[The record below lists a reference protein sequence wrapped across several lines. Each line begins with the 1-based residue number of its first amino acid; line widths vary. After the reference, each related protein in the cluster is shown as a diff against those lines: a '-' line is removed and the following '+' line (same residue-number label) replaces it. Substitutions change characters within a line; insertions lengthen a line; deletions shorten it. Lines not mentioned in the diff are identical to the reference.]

1 VPIGSCARRTATTAP
16 PPARPPELTLRLIT
30 DSSGVPLSAPVS
42 ARGDLGLEAF
52 EQLFNHAGC
61 MLAIFD
67 GQARFVSVNDA
78 CARVLG
84 LPPSE
89 LVGQCLLDHLHPHD
103 PASAS
108 RKADAAHGWQPGFI
122 ELLARH
128 RHSDGSWRSLL
139 WSGSAHGEYWYAAAK
154 DVTEWLRL
162 EHRVARDPVTSLPN
176 REVFTDELTRAIAR
190 HGLSGLDLGVLFI
203 DIDAFKQVNDSIG
216 HEAGDRL
223 LAEAADRLRE
233 AVRVGDLV
241 GRLGGDEFAIILEL
255 LENDFEAVAVARRVL
270 KAFSEPFEVGSG
282 PVSVSASVGLA
293 VAKDAEKTADRLI
306 HEADIAMYRAK
317 AVGRNRF
324 AIFDADL
331 RIEVDRR
338 LSVERDLRHALER
351 NEFEIHYQP
360 VVSLA
365 DGSVA
370 SCEALL
376 RWSHRECGLI
386 SPDEFIPLAE
396 ENGLIVPIGAWV
408 LGTALRQLAL
418 WRAQGSEIG
427 VSVNISPRQ
436 LTDESVG
443 LMVAALLAET
453 GVPASALCLEVTETA
468 VLSDPI
474 RAATRLADLR
484 ALGVRIAF
492 DDFGTGYSSLWHL
505 SQLPVDLIKLDR
517 TFVSAL
523 SRPDARRDRAI
534 LIAVTT
540 AAREL
545 GISVI
550 AEGVE
555 DAAQLAELRRA
566 GCDYAQGYLFS
577 EARPPGLAPPP
588 GIPEPVGLERDVR
601 SGRPHAGPGAGS
613 SPFGAAPPAARSK
626 L

>member
-1 VPIGSCARRTATTAP
+1 
-16 PPARPPELTLRLIT
+16 
-30 DSSGVPLSAPVS
+30 
-42 ARGDLGLEAF
+42 
-52 EQLFNHAGC
+52 
-61 MLAIFD
+61 
-67 GQARFVSVNDA
+67 
-78 CARVLG
+78 
-84 LPPSE
+84 
-89 LVGQCLLDHLHPHD
+89 
-103 PASAS
+103 
-108 RKADAAHGWQPGFI
+108 
-122 ELLARH
+122 
-128 RHSDGSWRSLL
+128 
-139 WSGSAHGEYWYAAAK
+139 
-154 DVTEWLRL
+154 VTEWLRL

-338 LSVERDLRHALER
+338 LSIERDLRHALER

>member
-1 VPIGSCARRTATTAP
+1 
-16 PPARPPELTLRLIT
+16 
-30 DSSGVPLSAPVS
+30 
-42 ARGDLGLEAF
+42 
-52 EQLFNHAGC
+52 
-61 MLAIFD
+61 
-67 GQARFVSVNDA
+67 
-78 CARVLG
+78 
-84 LPPSE
+84 
-89 LVGQCLLDHLHPHD
+89 
-103 PASAS
+103 
-108 RKADAAHGWQPGFI
+108 
-122 ELLARH
+122 
-128 RHSDGSWRSLL
+128 
-139 WSGSAHGEYWYAAAK
+139 
-154 DVTEWLRL
+154 
-162 EHRVARDPVTSLPN
+162 
-176 REVFTDELTRAIAR
+176 
-190 HGLSGLDLGVLFI
+190 
-203 DIDAFKQVNDSIG
+203 
-216 HEAGDRL
+216 
-223 LAEAADRLRE
+223 
-233 AVRVGDLV
+233 
-241 GRLGGDEFAIILEL
+241 
-255 LENDFEAVAVARRVL
+255 
-270 KAFSEPFEVGSG
+270 
-282 PVSVSASVGLA
+282 
-293 VAKDAEKTADRLI
+293 
-306 HEADIAMYRAK
+306 
-317 AVGRNRF
+317 
-324 AIFDADL
+324 
-331 RIEVDRR
+331 VDRR
-338 LSVERDLRHALER
+338 LSIERDLRHALER
-351 NEFEIHYQP
+351 DEFEIHYQP

-376 RWSHRECGLI
+376 RWSHHECGLI

-408 LGTALRQLAL
+408 LGTALRQLAQ

-453 GVPASALCLEVTETA
+453 GVPASALCLEITETA

-505 SQLPVDLIKLDR
+505 SQLPVDVIKLDR

-523 SRPDARRDRAI
+523 NRPDARRDRAI

-545 GISVI
+545 GISVV

-577 EARPPGLAPPP
+577 EARPPGQAPPP
-588 GIPEPVGLERDVR
+588 AIPEPVALECDVR
-601 SGRPHAGPGAGS
+601 SERPREAPKAGG
-613 SPFGAAPPAARSK
+613 SPFGPPPAAARSK